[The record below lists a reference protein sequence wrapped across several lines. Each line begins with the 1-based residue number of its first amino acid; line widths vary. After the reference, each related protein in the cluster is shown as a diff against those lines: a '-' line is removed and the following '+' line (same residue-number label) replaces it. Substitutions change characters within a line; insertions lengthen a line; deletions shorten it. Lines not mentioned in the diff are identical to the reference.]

1 MMDLR
6 IFRPE
11 PMGLDTH
18 LLNLDLPDRITYD
31 PQRNILF
38 LNFEGM
44 YIRVKDDIVAL
55 RRLLEHRCR
64 KIGKRVG
71 VFINYDSFRISED
84 TYDDYADMDRYMITR
99 FATSAFMRM
108 KLGQAFTRRNI
119 APHVF
124 EKKEDAQAFL
134 SSLNSDK
141 REAS

>member
-1 MMDLR
+1 
-6 IFRPE
+6 
-11 PMGLDTH
+11 
-18 LLNLDLPDRITYD
+18 
-31 PQRNILF
+31 
-38 LNFEGM
+38 M

-55 RRLLEHRCR
+55 RRLLEERCK

-84 TYDDYADMDRYMITR
+84 TYDDYADMDRYMLEHYYTTITR

-108 KLGQAFTRRNI
+108 KLGEAFTRRSI

-134 SSLNSDK
+134 DSLDLQE